1 MLETTVLSGLR
12 DNLLHPDLVAKF
24 IAEYQR
30 EYNRLRREEEVAGA
44 AKLRELAKVEREIA
58 NIVEAVKAGLFALS
72 MKNELTALEERKATL
87 VVETHEEPEAL
98 PRLHPGLAEVY
109 RSKVDDLTTALN
121 DDALRTEAAEALRS
135 LISEIRLIPQDGALA
150 IELVGAL
157 AGILAL
163 GKEKRPRPFGSGAQ
177 ITLVAGVGFEPT
189 TFRL

>member
-1 MLETTVLSGLR
+1 M
-12 DNLLHPDLVAKF
+12 
-24 IAEYQR
+24 
-30 EYNRLRREEEVAGA
+30 
-44 AKLRELAKVEREIA
+44 
-58 NIVEAVKAGLFALS
+58 
-72 MKNELTALEERKATL
+72 TALEERKATL
-87 VVETHEEPEAL
+87 VAETAEAKEEM

-109 RSKVDDLTTALN
+109 RKKVADLTQALN
-121 DDALRTEAAEALRS
+121 DDALRTEATEVLRS